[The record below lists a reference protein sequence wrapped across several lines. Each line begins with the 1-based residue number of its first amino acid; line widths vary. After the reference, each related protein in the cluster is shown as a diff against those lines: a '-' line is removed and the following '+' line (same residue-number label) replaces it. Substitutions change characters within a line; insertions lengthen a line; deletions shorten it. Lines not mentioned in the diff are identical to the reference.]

1 MAKISK
7 TKAATLILGSKGRFF
22 TAVVTTKNNVQRT
35 MNCQLRLKSKGQAP
49 DVSKIGMVRVW
60 EPSSKA
66 YKTINLQNLTSLSI
80 GGQTY
85 SV

>member
-22 TAVVTTKNNVQRT
+22 TAIVSTKNNPERI
-35 MNCQLRLKSKGQAP
+35 MNCQLRLKGNKTP
-49 DVSKIGMVRVW
+49 DVTSLGMVRVW
-60 EPSSKA
+60 EPKTKA
-66 YKTINLQNLTSLSI
+66 FKTINLQNLKSLSI
-80 GGQTY
+80 AGQTY